1 MKRLEIFTLASCMV
15 IHAVTGAVARPFERQ
30 VVNCESTV
38 QGIWLKP
45 GRYELLLETGGG
57 SGATYNNFYTFAS
70 DRISRDKLIAKIA
83 FTFSFSGGRGVENN
97 FVEWANGQKEGVKY
111 KPLNSSFYKFEY
123 SFEKGGYLRCINV
136 SRD

>member
-1 MKRLEIFTLASCMV
+1 VSQQFKVSGLSPDA
-15 IHAVTGAVARPFERQ
+15 
-30 VVNCESTV
+30 
-38 QGIWLKP
+38 

-57 SGATYNNFYTFAS
+57 AGATYNNFYTFAS

-83 FTFSFSGGRGVENN
+83 FTFYFSGGRGVENN

-111 KPLNSSFYKFEY
+111 KGLNSSFYKFEY
-123 SFEKGGYLRCINV
+123 SFEKGGYLRCIHV